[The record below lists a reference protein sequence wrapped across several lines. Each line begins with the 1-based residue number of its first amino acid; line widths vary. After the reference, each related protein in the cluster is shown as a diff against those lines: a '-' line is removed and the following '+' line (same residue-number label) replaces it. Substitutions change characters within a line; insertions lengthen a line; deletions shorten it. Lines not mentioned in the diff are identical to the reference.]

1 MNKAAMLTALLAL
14 HACTSANLYEGARQQ
29 QQLECARF
37 SGAQY
42 DECMQTLRDSYL
54 QYRNKREQVTK

>member
-1 MNKAAMLTALLAL
+1 MNKAVMLTGVLAL
-14 HACTSANLYEGARQQ
+14 QACASANLYEGARQR

-42 DECMQTLRDSYL
+42 DECMQTASDNYL
-54 QYRNKREQVTK
+54 QYRNKREQVME

>member
-1 MNKAAMLTALLAL
+1 MNKTSILTCLLAL
-14 HACTSANLYEGARQQ
+14 QACANANLYEGARQR

-42 DECMQTLRDSYL
+42 DECMQTASDSYL
-54 QYRNKREQVTK
+54 QYRNKREQVME